1 MKVGRAWPKNDGG
14 ALPAVGQFGRRS
26 VAMRSP
32 EAGLTAKT
40 VGKSKSAMAI
50 GNGDKAAARELRERH
65 PLALPRGPDGEI
77 AGVAPVYVATPY
89 PLIRTSFLTRETA
102 RSHALLTL
110 LRFGW
115 DAMQTAHVLLSESDK
130 VFPFQMRIYKGT
142 GAAGGGLFVAAR
154 AEEIGAIQEF
164 LGDLQREAEE
174 CYEIV
179 RACFQS
185 PDPVERA
192 AYALVAAYWTD
203 DERESHL
210 TLDFLKRKYEHLND
224 LVKAVGR
231 ALYHG
236 MGLA

>member
-1 MKVGRAWPKNDGG
+1 
-14 ALPAVGQFGRRS
+14 
-26 VAMRSP
+26 MRSP
-32 EAGLTAKT
+32 EACAVAGAAPGLTAKT
-40 VGKSKSAMAI
+40 VGKSKSGSMSI
-50 GNGDKAAARELRERH
+50 GNSEARELRERH
-65 PLALPRGPDGEI
+65 PLALPRGPDGAI

-102 RSHALLTL
+102 RSHALLQL

-130 VFPFQMRIYKGT
+130 VFPFQLRIYKGS
-142 GAAGGGLFVAAR
+142 GAGAGGASGGLFVAAR
-154 AEEIGAIQEF
+154 ADEIGAIRAF
-164 LGDLQREAEE
+164 LGELQHDAEE
-174 CYEIV
+174 CYKVV
-179 RACFQS
+179 RASFQA

-203 DERESHL
+203 DDREAHL
-210 TLDFLKRKYEHLND
+210 TLDFLKRKYEYLND

>member
-1 MKVGRAWPKNDGG
+1 
-14 ALPAVGQFGRRS
+14 
-26 VAMRSP
+26 MRSP
-32 EAGLTAKT
+32 EASGVAAGAASGDAEARGLTAKT
-40 VGKSKSAMAI
+40 VGKSKSAMSP

-65 PLALPRGPDGEI
+65 PLALPRGPDGAI

-142 GAAGGGLFVAAR
+142 APGASLFVAAR
-154 AEEIGAIQEF
+154 AEEIGAIHEF

-192 AYALVAAYWTD
+192 AYALVTAYWTD

>member
-1 MKVGRAWPKNDGG
+1 
-14 ALPAVGQFGRRS
+14 
-26 VAMRSP
+26 MRSP
-32 EAGLTAKT
+32 EVSGGGACVVSGSQGLTAKT
-40 VGKSKSAMAI
+40 HVKGKRDCGSGSMQS
-50 GNGDKAAARELRERH
+50 GEARQLREQH
-65 PLALPRGPDGEI
+65 PLALPRGPDGAV

-102 RSHALLTL
+102 RSHALLKL

-115 DAMQTAHVLLSESDK
+115 DSMQTAHVLLSESDK
-130 VFPFQMRIYKGT
+130 VFPFQLRIYKTACGSK
-142 GAAGGGLFVAAR
+142 LFVAAR
-154 AEEIGAIQEF
+154 ADEIAGLHEF
-164 LGDLQREAEE
+164 LTDLQREAEE
-174 CYEIV
+174 CYEVV
-179 RACFQS
+179 RASFQS

-192 AYALVAAYWTD
+192 AYALVTAYWTD
-203 DERESHL
+203 DEREAHL

>member
-1 MKVGRAWPKNDGG
+1 
-14 ALPAVGQFGRRS
+14 
-26 VAMRSP
+26 MRSP
-32 EAGLTAKT
+32 EAVGGAPAGGRAGALGLTAKT
-40 VGKSKSAMAI
+40 VGKSKSGAMSP
-50 GNGDKAAARELRERH
+50 GNDDKAAARARH
-65 PLALPRGPDGEI
+65 PLVLPRGPDGEI
-77 AGVAPVYVATPY
+77 VGVAPVYVATPY

-142 GAAGGGLFVAAR
+142 GGGGGANLFVAAR
-154 AEEIGAIQEF
+154 SEEIAPIQEF
-164 LGDLQREAEE
+164 LGGLQREAAE
-174 CYEIV
+174 CYEVV